1 MRQAYKGAQGKQ
13 QGMIIITLSVSP
25 QIINKSAEAIHLAQA
40 NRDAHSKDF
49 QPIFDQFSLQLL
61 FNFTANLTFFAVKMN
76 ENWPKIGYHD
86 CPGQVILEKQVKI
99 GLPEGVQLSSLN
111 GTLPYCRWYANRWQA
126 SVSSKIKFELENETQ
141 YEKWHSK
148 MEWELGFLWKWA
160 MGADFHAS
168 FNFWLIFIWKLK
180 WKLE

>member
-76 ENWPKIGYHD
+76 EN
-86 CPGQVILEKQVKI
+86 
-99 GLPEGVQLSSLN
+99 
-111 GTLPYCRWYANRWQA
+111 
-126 SVSSKIKFELENETQ
+126 
-141 YEKWHSK
+141 
-148 MEWELGFLWKWA
+148 
-160 MGADFHAS
+160 
-168 FNFWLIFIWKLK
+168 
-180 WKLE
+180 